1 MNIDF
6 AIGKSFLSVLIKS
19 ESQFVGILSGVID
32 PQNICLGFIVTII
45 NELCLVITHFL
56 IFLFL

>member
-32 PQNICLGFIVTII
+32 HQNICLGFIVTII